1 MAPTICATG
10 WCFHSH
16 AVATRGQDV
25 VTSKVAIVAE
35 YDGYLVD
42 VLEDSRTLGYDLDE
56 QFDILFDSSSIRD
69 DMGREFRASILFSTE
84 KASQRR
90 GSELYRRYAN
100 ALAYSPADY
109 LRIRDCDGLFRFYT
123 AAAIACNDRDNWL
136 TESENRVLME
146 FPGTLYDATA
156 FYKHRAEGEVC
167 NLFAYVDADLRA
179 SIFQTYREV
188 LWALDTTWGRIPDRR
203 WAINFVRLVGGPVHM
218 MMRRYRFVEDGMMVG
233 RPETAHVVD
242 ETRRNVKLWYRSDP
256 STGTTV
262 DERYDAVMA
271 KRDRVL
277 FDGLAAM
284 LERPDEE
291 QCTDCRRRQ
300 FYGTGDLEA
309 FSGVELCGSCRH
321 RWSNWMTTIAE
332 RAADVLPLSR
342 AAGEQPRAALN
353 IRPGPAVAI
362 PKPAIQS

>member
-1 MAPTICATG
+1 MTRTRWYYPSELEDDLRPSGLARDRRAEILATA
-10 WCFHSH
+10 WEYSRAVVPEFTNWDRYLALTRLCV
-16 AVATRGQDV
+16 VAT
-25 VTSKVAIVAE
+25 VAE

-56 QFDILFDSSSIRD
+56 QFDILFGSSSIRG

-100 ALAYSPADY
+100 ALAYSPDDY
-109 LRIRDCDGLFRFYT
+109 L
-123 AAAIACNDRDNWL
+123 
-136 TESENRVLME
+136 
-146 FPGTLYDATA
+146 
-156 FYKHRAEGEVC
+156 
-167 NLFAYVDADLRA
+167 LFAYVDADLRA
-179 SIFQTYREV
+179 AIFRTYREV
-188 LWALDTTWGRIPDRR
+188 LWALDTTRGRIPDRR
-203 WAINFVRLVGGPVHM
+203 WVINFVRMVGGPVHIM
-218 MMRRYRFVEDGMMVG
+218 MHRYRFVEDGLMVG
-233 RPETAHVVD
+233 RPETAHLVD
-242 ETRRNVKLWYRSDP
+242 DARHNVKLWYRSDP

-262 DERYDAVMA
+262 DERYDAAMA

-291 QCTDCRRRQ
+291 QCTNCRRRQ

-309 FSGVELCGSCRH
+309 FSGVELCESCRS
-321 RWSNWMTTIAE
+321 RWNNWMATFAE
-332 RAADVLPLSR
+332 RAVDELRLPR

-353 IRPGPAVAI
+353 IQPGPAE
-362 PKPAIQS
+362 S